1 MAVAFTAVTLS
12 EPGTIWSHAVD
23 SPLES
28 ALLEA
33 IAPRTSSRLAQKRVS
48 EQTSG

>member
-12 EPGTIWSHAVD
+12 APGTIWSHAVD

-33 IAPRTSSRLAQKRVS
+33 IAPRTSRLAQKRVS

>member
-33 IAPRTSSRLAQKRVS
+33 IAPRTSRLKRVC
-48 EQTSG
+48 EQTSGYM